1 MNTRN
6 RYTST
11 LRQGSVGAVKV
22 FSLCALAL
30 ITAFP
35 TASIACDCKAHFEVR
50 NASGT
55 FKPDVPEQ
63 HFEVHHVKG
72 NLQNNNQCR
81 RDAREHAQSC
91 MSAIWRDRWENIEG
105 GLPAECQ
112 GVLPSGGPIFRGGT
126 VPRFIKRDIER
137 AVCCQPSDFGDQ
149 HDVEFDVFKRTHGGK
164 GCGPNLQT
172 VESRFLSKY
181 QIDCLSVRDRENR
194 EGRFCGR
201 IVRTKTERYDRPGSD
216 MPFAG
221 FSSLSWQDCR
231 TSCEERSG
239 CRSWTWVPPGVQGS
253 SARCWVKNEI
263 PWAKRDS
270 LSGTNRMVSGTV
282 ASPN

>member
-1 MNTRN
+1 MNTKKGYGITRI
-6 RYTST
+6 
-11 LRQGSVGAVKV
+11 A
-22 FSLCALAL
+22 SLCALAWIMAL
-30 ITAFP
+30 P

-50 NASGT
+50 SGS

-72 NLQNNNQCR
+72 NLQSENQCR
-81 RDAREHAQSC
+81 RDAREEAQSC
-91 MSAIWRDRWENIEG
+91 MSAIWRDRWSPGSLPGECT
-105 GLPAECQ
+105 GL
-112 GVLPSGGPIFRGGT
+112 LPSGGPRVRGEA
-126 VPRFIKRDIER
+126 PKFLKRDIER

-149 HDVEFDVFKRTHGGK
+149 HDVDFDVFKRTHGGR

-181 QIDCLSVRDRENR
+181 QLDCLAVRDRENR

-201 IVRTKTERYDRPGSD
+201 IVRTKAERYDRPAPGSD
-216 MPFAG
+216 EQCRDTANFG
-221 FSSLSWQDCR
+221 SLSWQDCR
-231 TSCEERSG
+231 HECEERISG

-253 SARCWVKNEI
+253 GARCWVKNCI
-263 PWAKRDS
+263 PWAKRDG

-282 ASPN
+282 ASPE